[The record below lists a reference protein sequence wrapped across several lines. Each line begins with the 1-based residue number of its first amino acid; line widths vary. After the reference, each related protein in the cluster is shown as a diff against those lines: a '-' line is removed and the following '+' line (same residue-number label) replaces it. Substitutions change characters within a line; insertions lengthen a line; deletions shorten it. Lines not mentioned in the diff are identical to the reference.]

1 MKKKNFFYKFILQLS
16 LIFIIV
22 GLFYIEKLDINKLKI
37 FVNFNS
43 FYIILLLLISKL
55 IVSLL
60 FSFVLKLLTKKGRIL
75 DLITIYLKGGLAN
88 EAVPGLGYF
97 YRYKQLNENFSI
109 SFTEYGFV
117 QILNNIFI
125 LFSYL
130 ILALILGYLKI
141 KVSNFNLLSI
151 FILILILLFLIIY
164 IYRFKLFY
172 HEKFKKVYIYIST
185 IKKKIFK
192 NYIKFLLILFLYF
205 LQCIFQCY
213 IFYKLIVSLELSLS
227 FIDTSY
233 LYISSL
239 LMTFLSLTNF
249 IGIFELVL
257 SFTSSFFTK
266 YYIDMWFTGISF
278 RIMGIISLLLII
290 SLLYFLNLF
299 KKYQRFLS

>member
-1 MKKKNFFYKFILQLS
+1 MKKKNFFYKFILQFS

-22 GLFYIEKLDINKLKI
+22 GLFYFEKLDINKLKI

-299 KKYQRFLS
+299 KKYQRFQS

>member
-1 MKKKNFFYKFILQLS
+1 MKKKNFFYKFILQFS